1 MSNQFCCLYQ
11 ERLCGK
17 GSVPLV
23 VHWDGKLLQDLTGR
37 EHVYRMP
44 VLVSDHGVNK
54 LLGMPKLT
62 SGTEE
67 NTAAAV
73 YTLLQDWS
81 VADRAKAMCFDT
93 TSSNTEHR
101 AGACIL
107 LEQKLERDLLYLA
120 CRHHIM
126 ELILAA
132 AFKAVVGGDFGTCCS
147 TL

>member
-1 MSNQFCCLYQ
+1 MSKQFCCLYQ

-23 VHWDGKLLQDLTGR
+23 VHWDGKLLQDLTGK
-37 EHVYRMP
+37 EHVDRLP
-44 VLVSDHGVNK
+44 VLVSGHGVNK
-54 LLGMPKLT
+54 LLGVPKLT
-62 SGTEE
+62 SGKGE

-81 VADRAKAMCFDT
+81 VADRVKAMCFDT
-93 TSSNTEHR
+93 TSSNTGHR

-107 LEQKLERDLLYLA
+107 LKQKLERHLLYLA

-126 ELILAA
+126 KLILAA
-132 AFKAVVGGDFGTCCS
+132 AFKAVMGVTSCS